1 MPLMML
7 SVCVHACV
15 YTLQEKC
22 TSTALFFDTCF
33 LILDKFYETFVEG
46 LYVNRSADDDL
57 TLMQS
62 VKHFLQ

>member
-1 MPLMML
+1 MLLMTL

-15 YTLQEKC
+15 YTLHEKC
-22 TSTALFFDTCF
+22 TSAALFFDTCF

>member
-1 MPLMML
+1 MRL
-7 SVCVHACV
+7 S
-15 YTLQEKC
+15 TLFRKNVPV
-22 TSTALFFDTCF
+22 LRYFFDTCF

>member
-1 MPLMML
+1 MLLMTL

-22 TSTALFFDTCF
+22 TSAVLFFDTCL